1 MNSTELSCQLYS
13 WFCDLYQCS
22 NSALYICLF
31 QCPQIVRSISVLL
44 APITEHCPY
53 RYFIHKEN
61 KGWPSYML
69 IGRSQHN
76 RFPTCPAGRQN
87 PVRARWRRSSG
98 TTPAAGSG
106 GTDQQV
112 PHWLQGLVCVYLKW
126 LPMCIYQNP
135 KLSPKFQ

>member
-1 MNSTELSCQLYS
+1 MFWIVLSYHASYIPGSVTCI
-13 WFCDLYQCS
+13 
-22 NSALYICLF
+22 NALT
-31 QCPQIVRSISVLL
+31 VSSDSEVSSIWISLVLL
-44 APITEHCPY
+44 APITEHCPF

-76 RFPTCPAGRQN
+76 RCPTCPAGRQN

-106 GTDQQV
+106 GADQQV
-112 PHWLQGLVCVYLKW
+112 PHRLQGLVCVYLKW
-126 LPMCIYQNP
+126 LPLCIYQNP